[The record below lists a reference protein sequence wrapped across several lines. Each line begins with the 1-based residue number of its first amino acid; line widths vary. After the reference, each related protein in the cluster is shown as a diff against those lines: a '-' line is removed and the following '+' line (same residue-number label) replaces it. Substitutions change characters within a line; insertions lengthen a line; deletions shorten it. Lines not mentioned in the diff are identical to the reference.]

1 MKSIDAYWYS
11 QNPVAWLLLPV
22 SAIYC
27 LLVFLRR
34 ALYKTGLLKSYKLP
48 VPVIIVGNI
57 TVGGT
62 GKTPLLIALTTLLQ
76 QQGYRPGIV
85 SRGYGGT
92 VTGERLVKESDDAHM
107 IGDEPCLILKR
118 TGCPLVVGRDRVAA
132 AQLLLAKSD
141 CNVILSDDGLQHY
154 RMQRDVE
161 IAIVDKSRQYGNGY
175 CLPAGP
181 LRETVSRL
189 KQVDM
194 VVNHCSD
201 AESCHAENHSLHF
214 SLRFLDAINLK
225 TGERRSIESFNVQ
238 PVHAVAGIGHPER
251 FFKQLQKNELE
262 IISHTFAD
270 HHKFT
275 AADFVFA
282 DDTPVLMT
290 EKDAVKCHGLPAE
303 NLWYVPVDAAFSE
316 DLQQQFL
323 SSVDVLIPKQPA

>member
-34 ALYKTGLLKSYKLP
+34 ALYKTRLIKSYKLP

-62 GKTPLLIALTTLLQ
+62 GKTPLLIALVAMLQ
-76 QQGYRPGIV
+76 QKGYRPGVV
-85 SRGYGGT
+85 SRGYGGS
-92 VTGERLVKESDDAHM
+92 VTGERLVKESDDAGM

-118 TGCPLVVGRDRVAA
+118 TGCQLVVGRDRVAA
-132 AQLLLAKSD
+132 AQLLLTKSD

-161 IAIVDKSRQYGNGY
+161 IAIVDKNRQYGNGY

-194 VVNHCSD
+194 VVSHCSD
-201 AESCHAENHSLHF
+201 AESAGSTNQSLHF
-214 SLRFLDAINLK
+214 SLQFLDAINLK
-225 TGERRSIESFNVQ
+225 TGETRSIESFSTQ

-251 FFKQLQKNELE
+251 FFNQLKKNDLE
-262 IISHTFAD
+262 VITHAFAD

-275 AADFVFA
+275 AADFMF
-282 DDTPVLMT
+282 DNDYPVLMT
-290 EKDAVKCHGLPAE
+290 EKDAVKCQGLSAE
-303 NLWYVPVDAAFSE
+303 NLWYVPVDAGLSQG
-316 DLQQQFL
+316 LQQHFL
-323 SSVDVLIPKQPA
+323 SSIDALIPKEPA